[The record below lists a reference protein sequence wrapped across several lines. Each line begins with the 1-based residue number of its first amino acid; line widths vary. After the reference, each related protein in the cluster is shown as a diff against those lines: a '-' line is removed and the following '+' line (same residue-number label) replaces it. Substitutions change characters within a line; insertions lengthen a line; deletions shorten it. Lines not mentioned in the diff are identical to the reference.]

1 MRIAVIPAAGMGT
14 RFRPATSAVP
24 KELLPVYDTP
34 ALQIVIDEA
43 RGAGIE
49 RIVVISGGHKPA
61 VRSWIDATFPGG
73 DVVVVDQDA
82 PRGLGHAIA
91 CARDVVAGESFAVLL
106 PDELMGDSSLLRD
119 LIADHETRGWSSI
132 GVVSVPRELTSS
144 YGCVSLAAPL
154 VDGRAQITDVVEKPN
169 PADAPS
175 DLAIVGRYV
184 LEADIFPALERLS
197 PAKNGELQ
205 LSDALAARAREG
217 RAGVVVA
224 RCSRHDTGTPL
235 GMLTAVV
242 DRTLAR
248 PDVGASLRTWLTQ
261 RLSQR

>member
-1 MRIAVIPAAGMGT
+1 
-14 RFRPATSAVP
+14 
-24 KELLPVYDTP
+24 
-34 ALQIVIDEA
+34 
-43 RGAGIE
+43 
-49 RIVVISGGHKPA
+49 
-61 VRSWIDATFPGG
+61 
-73 DVVVVDQDA
+73 
-82 PRGLGHAIA
+82 
-91 CARDVVAGESFAVLL
+91 VLL

-119 LIADHETRGWSSI
+119 LIADHEAGGWSSI

-154 VDGRAQITDVVEKPN
+154 VDGRARITDVVEKPN

-184 LEADIFPALERLS
+184 LEADIFAALVRLT

-224 RCSRHDTGTPL
+224 RCTRHDTGTPL

-261 RLSQR
+261 RLSQP